1 MIRLKHH
8 VFLFLGKDLQECA
21 IKVRQNVLKDG
32 DDELNRHFSA
42 LSWVLTESGDAEVK
56 SMERLPADEK
66 RFYPDET
73 YLFMAGPVMQTTITK
88 EEDKEQ
94 ITAFF
99 DGWFRTHVTADTAG
113 ADARYQLTI
122 VMQSSDKAMSEQAL
136 MIADT
141 LNSPRFRYDVDLL
154 LLAPDTYRIFVTD
167 EERLEDLDKSIAR
180 LNAEAKE
187 VTKAL
192 IETRPNIGCLQQI
205 ILLQNTKKS
214 GASYNFD
221 LDTIARIISEYGVT
235 CVENYQDIYT
245 QAVALKERNQGN
257 IIGLGLACL
266 DFDRY
271 YFVDYLLHQA
281 YLYIMEREGVQQTD
295 VDINRASKL
304 AKDSLEGR
312 TQVLTN
318 FYEKYVQPELDKGRK
333 GEDIVPEL
341 KPHLDEFMAD
351 LEKAITCHITDE
363 SLSLP
368 EKLAVIAQVLI
379 IDEDSL
385 SGNIYDKNQPAFI
398 DLFREPINYFLDY
411 YNESLEFERD
421 EDDNVVCDKDTGIPV
436 IKNGIIT
443 APQNQEGYIFAPI
456 DEIKRLRME
465 IRQCSEY
472 IRSQTEQLEQLEK
485 IREETH
491 KAEKVVIDDDNY
503 FQRFKLIGEEIKENP
518 LADNYEPKPT
528 QEVNIDLSHD
538 FTPIKNQGAVGAC
551 TTFAVT
557 AVYESILKKND
568 REDHDLSER
577 FLYYNARED
586 DNRLNEEGVAISTA
600 ILSIHGKGICQEAK
614 CLYSETDYN
623 QRPSEEAYKD
633 AENRKIKTAMNIVLG
648 NDQDKN
654 RDTLR
659 SAVAEGYPVVISLRL
674 FDAFD
679 HIGSDGM
686 VPVPSKEDKP
696 LQREQREDGAP
707 SYHAM
712 VICGYDDKNEV
723 FLVRNSWGE
732 RFGKKGYCFI
742 PYAYMCDREF
752 LNCAYIITEVTDDS
766 IKVRGVKG
774 GYKVMLDMTDINVK
788 IAIIKNT
795 ITIKK
800 RLQEKLI
807 ETYNAVYGQYE
818 TLLQTLGDPAV
829 REIIIGGTKEHYE
842 NKISIQRK
850 HIEEVTAEKNQTL
863 KEHDAQTTR
872 TLLYGWISV
881 ALSTITLATLSF
893 LFFYFG
899 IITIISAVVIFLMII
914 GLIFYAR
921 NRKQE
926 RSDLEA
932 NYDGRIVNLNRT
944 LGQLRDTI
952 SELDY
957 HSFVAGMVLDATNR
971 LHLNLQSLR
980 NSMRSYVNN
989 LSVWYDEEKEKILQM
1004 SPDKKAPF
1012 ISLLDN
1018 ATLNKYFAEHC
1029 EDLTGQLRLYRCW
1042 EEGHYEIDEEKILEF
1057 KTGLKNEV
1065 KKLLTKAY
1073 EGFCIYDYVAG
1084 IRQYDFLA
1092 DGQNDTRPERL
1103 KTLGDYSE
1111 MLLKPI
1117 NTNFELPQH
1126 FIYVRCEET
1135 LANEWFSLCGKHTK
1149 GGKPHCGYITSPYKL
1164 LAMQEEYVS
1173 LDNVAIF
1180 I

>member
-21 IKVRQNVLKDG
+21 IKVRQNILKDG

-42 LSWVLTESGDAEVK
+42 LSWVLTENGDAEVK

-73 YLFMAGPVMQTTITK
+73 YLHQAGPVLQTTITK
-88 EEDKEQ
+88 EQDKEQ
-94 ITAFF
+94 VMAFF

-122 VMQSSDKAMSEQAL
+122 VMQASDNAMAQQAL
-136 MIADT
+136 MIAGT
-141 LNSPRFRYDVDLL
+141 LNCPRFRYDVDLL
-154 LLAPDTYRIFVTD
+154 LLAPDTNRIFVTD
-167 EERLEDLDKSIAR
+167 EERMKELDKSIAR
-180 LNAEAKE
+180 LNTEAKD

-192 IETRPNIGCLQQI
+192 IEARPHIGCLQQI

-221 LDTIARIISEYGVT
+221 LDTAARIISEYGIT
-235 CVENYQDIYT
+235 CVENYQEVYS
-245 QAVALKERNQGN
+245 QAVALQERKQEHIVGM
-257 IIGLGLACL
+257 GLACL

-271 YFVDYLLHQA
+271 YFLDYLLHQA

-318 FYEKYVQPELDKGRK
+318 FFQKYVQPELDKGRK

-351 LEKAITCHITDE
+351 LEQAVTCHITDD

-368 EKLAVIAQVLI
+368 EKLAVIAQILI

-421 EDDNVVCDKDTGIPV
+421 EDDNVVCDQETGIPV

-443 APQNQEGYIFAPI
+443 TPQNQEGYIVAPI

-491 KAEKVVIDDDNY
+491 KADNVVVDDENY

-518 LADNYEPKPT
+518 LTDNYEPKPT
-528 QEVNIDLSHD
+528 KEVNIDLSHD
-538 FTPIKNQGAVGAC
+538 FTPIKSQGRVGSC

-600 ILSIHGKGICQEAK
+600 ILSVHGKGICQEAK

-633 AENRKIKTAMNIVLG
+633 AENRKIKTALNIVLG

-654 RDTLR
+654 RDALR
-659 SAVAEGYPVVISLRL
+659 SAVAEGYPVVISLKL

-686 VPVPSKEDKP
+686 VPVPSEQDKP
-696 LQREQREDGAP
+696 LSREDG
-707 SYHAM
+707 STSSHAM

-732 RFGKKGYCFI
+732 DFGKKGYCFV
-742 PYAYMCDREF
+742 PYAYMCDHDY

-788 IAIIKNT
+788 IAIVKNT

-829 REIIIGGTKEHYE
+829 REMIVGGTKEHYE
-842 NKISIQRK
+842 GKASTLRRQIQ
-850 HIEEVTAEKNQTL
+850 EVTTEKNQTL
-863 KEHDAQTTR
+863 KEHDAKTSK

-881 ALSTITLATLSF
+881 ALSAITLVTLSA
-893 LFFYFG
+893 LFFYLG
-899 IITIISAVVIFLMII
+899 IVTIVSAVVILLMIVS
-914 GLIFYAR
+914 LIFYAR

-926 RSDLEA
+926 RNNLEA
-932 NYDGRIVNLNRT
+932 SYDARMESLNRT
-944 LGQLRDTI
+944 LGQVRTTI
-952 SELDY
+952 NELDY

-1004 SPDKKAPF
+1004 SPVKKPPF
-1012 ISLLDN
+1012 ITLLDN
-1018 ATLNKYFAEHC
+1018 ATLDKYFESQC
-1029 EDLTGQLRLYRCW
+1029 EELTGQLRLYQCW
-1042 EEGHYEIDEEKILEF
+1042 DGRYEIDDEKILEF
-1057 KTGLKNEV
+1057 KTGLKDEV
-1065 KKLLTKAY
+1065 KQLLAKAY
-1073 EGFCIYDYVAG
+1073 EHFSIYDYVAG
-1084 IRQYDFLA
+1084 IRPYAFLA
-1092 DGQNDTRPERL
+1092 DGQNDIRPELL
-1103 KTLGDYSE
+1103 KTLGDYAE

-1117 NTNFELPQH
+1117 NTNPMLPQH
-1126 FIYVRCEET
+1126 YIYVRCDEQ
-1135 LANEWFSLCGKHTK
+1135 LANEWFCLCGKHTK
-1149 GGKPHCGYITSPYKL
+1149 GGKPLCGYISSPYKL
-1164 LAMQEEYVS
+1164 LAMQQEYVS

-1180 I
+1180 V